1 MRLGI
6 FGGTFN
12 PIHIGHIQLAKAFI
26 EQVRLDALWFVV
38 SPMNPFKKDDT
49 LLADSMRLEMTH
61 LSVLDAFSDNTNVK
75 ASDYE
80 FHLPRPS
87 YMINTL
93 EGICRDNPHYE
104 PILLIGEDN
113 WKRFPLWYR
122 SNDIL
127 AHYPIYVYPR
137 QEDKSKQ
144 PLSDGKAMS
153 VLTLQSMNELD
164 CNPTTQQTTPK
175 LISAPLYDISSTQ
188 IRSMVREGKD
198 ISSLVTPSV
207 VEYINMHHLYKD

>member
-26 EQVRLDALWFVV
+26 EQAYLDALWFIV

-49 LLADSMRLEMTH
+49 LLADSMRLEMTR
-61 LSVLDAFSDNTNVK
+61 LSISDAFHDNTNVQ

-80 FHLPRPS
+80 FHLTRPS

-93 EGICRDNPHYE
+93 EEICRDNPHYE

-113 WKRFPLWYR
+113 WQRFPQWYR
-122 SNDIL
+122 SDDIL

-137 QEDKSKQ
+137 QGNKSRTR
-144 PLSDGKAMS
+144 LSESKVMPI
-153 VLTLQSMNELD
+153 LTLPNMSKIERSSIS
-164 CNPTTQQTTPK
+164 QQANPK

-188 IRSMVREGKD
+188 IRRMVRKGKD
-198 ISSLVTPSV
+198 ITALVTPSV
-207 VEYINMHHLYKD
+207 AAYINAHHLYQD